1 MRYIIAG
8 LLSCFLLIG
17 CVYSPKEADGQDS
30 RSAEQTK
37 AFIEQA
43 QDIKQFYSVEGREIQ
58 WDEDLL
64 KGSLSEFEKS
74 QWEFVRFKNAVKNA
88 SILE

>member
-1 MRYIIAG
+1 M
-8 LLSCFLLIG
+8 
-17 CVYSPKEADGQDS
+17 ADKI
-30 RSAEQTK
+30 ELTK

-58 WDEDLL
+58 WNEDLL